1 MLISDG
7 THRNTP
13 AIQRAKVEAEFGA
26 VSALSV
32 NHDCSR
38 LLCGFAKGQIT
49 MWDLANGKL
58 LRTITDAHPPGT
70 TVLHVKVLV
79 NTHYCMSRRV
89 MGMWSCDSRCLFS
102 GSKGE
107 VCCIEPLQTP
117 PDLRDHHNT
126 PYSLLA
132 MGALIKIGLKPSL
145 KVWMTF
151 PYNKDPVYGKGK
163 LSEIQGLILGM
174 LDTFNYEQTLL
185 ETTTSLLNHDLHW
198 SLAHLRA
205 SVTRGL
211 VPRQD
216 TCNIC
221 LLQYRRRHD
230 PPEEIVIFSCGHLYH
245 CQCLQ
250 AKDCGSG
257 SGSERPQQWSCFKCS
272 SNQGGRGGAMAD
284 QRRARSTSLAQ
295 PGLEAH
301 GKKLFV
307 EATLDPQ
314 QAQSWDHLRCLYHG
328 PSRLA
333 ILSELTHCHGNENS
347 GLLHPAPQGTGSVFH
362 SEDFKLKLS
371 PPPAVEE

>member
-1 MLISDG
+1 M
-7 THRNTP
+7 
-13 AIQRAKVEAEFGA
+13 
-26 VSALSV
+26 
-32 NHDCSR
+32 
-38 LLCGFAKGQIT
+38 
-49 MWDLANGKL
+49 
-58 LRTITDAHPPGT
+58 
-70 TVLHVKVLV
+70 
-79 NTHYCMSRRV
+79 
-89 MGMWSCDSRCLFS
+89 
-102 GSKGE
+102 
-107 VCCIEPLQTP
+107 
-117 PDLRDHHNT
+117 
-126 PYSLLA
+126 
-132 MGALIKIGLKPSL
+132 
-145 KVWMTF
+145 
-151 PYNKDPVYGKGK
+151 DPVYGKGK

-174 LDTFNYEQTLL
+174 LDTFNYEQSLRPQVGQPIIGSTHQDRDL

-230 PPEEIVIFSCGHLYH
+230 PPEEIVIFSACR
-245 CQCLQ
+245 Q
-250 AKDCGSG
+250 DCGSG

-295 PGLEAH
+295 TNVTSSLREPGLEAH

-333 ILSELTHCHGNENS
+333 ILSELTHCHGNEKAGPS
-347 GLLHPAPQGTGSVFH
+347 ASCPPGHRKCVPQRGLQAEAV
-362 SEDFKLKLS
+362 

>member
-1 MLISDG
+1 
-7 THRNTP
+7 
-13 AIQRAKVEAEFGA
+13 
-26 VSALSV
+26 
-32 NHDCSR
+32 
-38 LLCGFAKGQIT
+38 
-49 MWDLANGKL
+49 
-58 LRTITDAHPPGT
+58 
-70 TVLHVKVLV
+70 
-79 NTHYCMSRRV
+79 
-89 MGMWSCDSRCLFS
+89 
-102 GSKGE
+102 
-107 VCCIEPLQTP
+107 
-117 PDLRDHHNT
+117 
-126 PYSLLA
+126 
-132 MGALIKIGLKPSL
+132 
-145 KVWMTF
+145 
-151 PYNKDPVYGKGK
+151 
-163 LSEIQGLILGM
+163 M

-257 SGSERPQQWSCFKCS
+257 SGSARPQQWSCFKCS

-295 PGLEAH
+295 TNVTSSLREPGLEAH

-333 ILSELTHCHGNENS
+333 ILSELTHCHGNEKA

-362 SEDFKLKLS
+362 SEDFKLKQCSAPCCMEPSGNDPTKTLDRKQS
-371 PPPAVEE
+371 KIGECDVT